1 MRDTITPEEK
11 LLRLIRGTKK
21 RKEPMS
27 EENIPLGGGSL
38 APAAAGT
45 GGKPSFLAGHLFR
58 LDPRKALRWG
68 FILSSLYLGVSL
80 AYPWFG
86 LKKVKLPAVA
96 GGAAVRPERLPQEEV
111 KPFEFYLDGV
121 SGRQIFAGV
130 GSFVAA
136 ALPQAA
142 AGVNVADDISL
153 VGIVSGE
160 NPQAIVEDKKNQKT
174 YYLSRGQLIGDL
186 RVDDIKEGK
195 IIVDRKG
202 QKFELYL

>member
-1 MRDTITPEEK
+1 MRDAITPEEK
-11 LLRLIRGTKK
+11 LLRLIRGSKK
-21 RKEPMS
+21 HKTPAS
-27 EENIPLGGGSL
+27 IENIPTEGGSL
-38 APAAAGT
+38 APATAGD
-45 GGKPSFLAGHLFR
+45 GGKSSFLAGHLFR
-58 LDPRKALRWG
+58 LEARKALRWG
-68 FILSSLYLGVSL
+68 FALSLLYLGVSL

-86 LKKVKLPAVA
+86 LKKVKLPPVA
-96 GGAAVRPERLPQEEV
+96 GNAAGQIKPLSREEA

-121 SGRQIFAGV
+121 RGRQIFAGA
-130 GSFVAA
+130 GSTVTA

-153 VGIVSGE
+153 VGIISGE
-160 NPQAIVEDKKNQKT
+160 NPQAVVEDKKNQKT

>member
-1 MRDTITPEEK
+1 
-11 LLRLIRGTKK
+11 
-21 RKEPMS
+21 MS
-27 EENIPLGGGSL
+27 L
-38 APAAAGT
+38 
-45 GGKPSFLAGHLFR
+45 
-58 LDPRKALRWG
+58 
-68 FILSSLYLGVSL
+68 V
-80 AYPWFG
+80 YPWVA
-86 LKKVKLPAVA
+86 LKKVKLPAVT
-96 GGAAVRPERLPQEEV
+96 GSAVGQIKPLSQEEA

-130 GSFVAA
+130 GSATA

-153 VGIVSGE
+153 VGIISGE
-160 NPQAIVEDKKNQKT
+160 NPQAVVEDKKNQKT

-202 QKFELYL
+202 EKFELYL